1 VDADL
6 TAPLDFNILA
16 VDGPIIVSTGSVIAP
31 AIDMGAAS
39 GGIVSKVMQQM
50 AA

>member
-1 VDADL
+1 MDVRVFSYE
-6 TAPLDFNILA
+6 PA
-16 VDGPIIVSTGSVIAP
+16 VGNRAP